1 MAAINS
7 NEPTMNIMQT
17 VRCLVDDKD
26 TRVFTIINT
35 VKEVKPAWTKPR
47 GIRSP
52 QEEKVVKN
60 ITPIDPTKGVIS
72 IESPLGSLLYR
83 TSSGGTVHLNGHSY
97 RVTGKNK
104 SNSNSVQN
112 GQVVNNSNSKA
123 SPDLSAKSEATYGG
137 YYIKGNVN
145 TYGKKI
151 YHMPGQMYYDI
162 VRVSVRHGG
171 RNFRTE
177 EEAIRAG
184 FRKSKI

>member
-1 MAAINS
+1 MRNK
-7 NEPTMNIMQT
+7 EPTRNIMQT
-17 VRCLVDDKD
+17 IRCLVDDKD
-26 TRVFTIINT
+26 VRVFTIINT

-60 ITPIDPTKGVIS
+60 ITPIDPTKGIIS
-72 IESPLGSLLYR
+72 IESPLGSLLYGA
-83 TSSGGTVHLNGHSY
+83 SSGRTVHLNGHSY
-97 RVTGKNK
+97 RITSKDK
-104 SNSNSVQN
+104 SNSNSAQSSPSV
-112 GQVVNNSNSKA
+112 SNASSEA
-123 SPDLSAKSEATYGG
+123 SPDSSVESEATYGG

-145 TYGKKI
+145 AYGKKI

-162 VRVSVRHGG
+162 VRVSVQHGG

-177 EEAIRAG
+177 EEAVRAG